1 MNVRRKWR
9 YLVIAAAGS
18 LAWALSAGLPAAH
31 AAAPAPQA
39 GTGALV
45 SVGSPTNIAP
55 RNGQNEPA
63 LAVDPTSPNILAA
76 GANDL
81 VDTQPCSEQASTT
94 AGACSFP
101 LGTYN
106 LGVGLMGV
114 YFSFDSGHSWIQPT
128 YHGLTAAG
136 CP

>member
-1 MNVRRKWR
+1 MNIRRKWR
-9 YLVIAAAGS
+9 ILVPVAVGGMV
-18 LAWALSAGLPAAH
+18 WALAAGLPAAH
-31 AAAPAPQA
+31 AAGHTSQA

-45 SVGSPTNIAP
+45 SVGSPPNVVP
-55 RNGQNEPA
+55 ENGQDEPA
-63 LAVDPTSPNILAA
+63 LAADPTATNILAA
-76 GANDL
+76 GANDF

-114 YFSFDSGHSWIQPT
+114 YFSFD
-128 YHGLTAAG
+128 
-136 CP
+136 

>member
-9 YLVIAAAGS
+9 YLVLAAAGS
-18 LAWALSAGLPAAH
+18 LVWALSAGLPAAH
-31 AAAPAPQA
+31 AAGPAGPA
-39 GTGALV
+39 TATGALV

-63 LAVDPTSPNILAA
+63 LAVDPTAPNVLAA

-94 AGACSFP
+94 AGTCYFP
-101 LGTYN
+101 QGTEIP
-106 LGVGLMGV
+106 G
-114 YFSFDSGHSWIQPT
+114 S
-128 YHGLTAAG
+128 AG
-136 CP
+136 PEDPHVRASKRPCK